1 MQKWKNELQEI
12 SKEGLLKEEP
22 FTYFTGYHVLEP
34 LLRDREISDIKV
46 LGYDRVRVKRFG
58 KREDSAVCFK
68 DSQELKQF
76 VEFVAAK
83 NQVSISRAH
92 AMQSFTDKTSNKD
105 YILRF
110 NISQSI
116 INSVDSPYIH
126 IRKIPKEKAGLKE
139 LEELGMLRREHSDY
153 LKKQIKK
160 GYILIAGK
168 GASGKTTLLN
178 ALLDEI
184 PRDKSVLVIQE
195 NEELFSKVHPD
206 MMFQHIMEQKGES
219 KVRYGLKELSINA
232 LLIDLDYIVIGEI
245 KGGEAL
251 YFLNAAYTG
260 HLGLATIHGQ
270 DGEAALYKLA
280 DYVKYEAD
288 YSQEE
293 IKKMLGCIST
303 VCFMKD
309 YKLETISE
317 VQVDSKGMLVTRM
330 VYQREDR
337 DGSNR
342 E

>member
-1 MQKWKNELQEI
+1 MQKFKTDFQELMKAQT
-12 SKEGLLKEEP
+12 LREES
-22 FTYFTGYHVLEP
+22 FTYFTGYHVLDP
-34 LLRDREISDIKV
+34 LIKDKDISDIKIIS
-46 LGYDRVRVKRFG
+46 YDRIRVKRLG
-58 KREDSAVCFK
+58 KREDSAVCFQ
-68 DSQELKQF
+68 SPQELKQF
-76 VEFVAAK
+76 TEFIAAK

-92 AMQSFTDKTSNKD
+92 AMQSFTDKSGNKD
-105 YILRF
+105 FILRF

-116 INSVDSPYIH
+116 INSVDTPYIH
-126 IRKIPKEKAGLKE
+126 IRKIPKEKPSLLDLQE
-139 LEELGMLRREHSDY
+139 MGMLTKEHADY
-153 LKKQIKK
+153 LKKQMKR
-160 GYILIAGK
+160 GYVLIAGK

-219 KVRYGLKELSINA
+219 KINYGLKELSINA

-260 HLGLATIHGQ
+260 HLGLATVHGQ

-280 DYVKYEAD
+280 DYVKYEVD

-303 VCFMKD
+303 VCYMKNF
-309 YKLETISE
+309 KLHTITE
-317 VQVDSKGMLVTRM
+317 VKVDPKGGMTTRN
-330 VYQREDR
+330 VYEREVGNDNS
-337 DGSNR
+337 D
-342 E
+342 

>member
-1 MQKWKNELQEI
+1 MQFFKGDFTEQMKVPLVR
-12 SKEGLLKEEP
+12 EES

-34 LLRDREISDIKV
+34 LIKDREVSDIKIIS
-46 LGYDRVRVKRFG
+46 YDRIRVKRLG
-58 KREDSAVCFK
+58 RREDSAVCFQ
-68 DSQELKQF
+68 SPQELKQF
-76 VEFVAAK
+76 TEFVAAK

-92 AMQSFTDKTSNKD
+92 AMQSFTDKVSNKD
-105 YILRF
+105 FILRF

-116 INSVDSPYIH
+116 INSVDTPYIH
-126 IRKIPKEKAGLKE
+126 IRKIPKEKPSLKDLQE
-139 LEELGMLRREHSDY
+139 MGMLSKEHAEY
-153 LKKQIKK
+153 LKKQIRK
-160 GYILIAGK
+160 GYVLIAGK

-206 MMFQHIMEQKGES
+206 MMFQHVLEQKGES

-260 HLGLATIHGQ
+260 HLGLATVHGQ
-270 DGEAALYKLA
+270 DGEAALYKLT
-280 DYVKYEAD
+280 DYVKYESD

-293 IKKMLGCIST
+293 VKKMLGCIST
-303 VCFMKD
+303 VCYMKD
-309 YKLETISE
+309 FRLDTITE
-317 VQVDSKGMLVTRM
+317 VKVDEKGLLTTRN
-330 VYQREDR
+330 VYEREAR
-337 DGSNR
+337 H
-342 E
+342 EHTV

>member
-1 MQKWKNELQEI
+1 MQKWKEELQEI
-12 SKEGLLKEEP
+12 NKGQMLREEP

-34 LLRDREISDIKV
+34 LIKDREISDIKIIS
-46 LGYDRVRVKRFG
+46 YDRVRVKRLG
-58 KREDSAVCFK
+58 KREDSAICFK
-68 DSQELKQF
+68 DNQELKQF
-76 VEFVAAK
+76 AEFVAAK

-126 IRKIPKEKAGLKE
+126 IRKIPKEKPGLKE
-139 LEELGMLRREHSDY
+139 LQELGMLSKEHADY

-160 GYILIAGK
+160 GYVLIAGK

-309 YKLETISE
+309 YKLESISE
-317 VQVDSKGMLVTRM
+317 VQVDTKGLLVTRTI
-330 VYQREDR
+330 YRREV
-337 DGSNR
+337 
-342 E
+342 

>member
-1 MQKWKNELQEI
+1 M
-12 SKEGLLKEEP
+12 
-22 FTYFTGYHVLEP
+22 
-34 LLRDREISDIKV
+34 DIRIA
-46 LGYDRVRVKRFG
+46 L
-58 KREDSAVCFK
+58 
-68 DSQELKQF
+68 
-76 VEFVAAK
+76 
-83 NQVSISRAH
+83 
-92 AMQSFTDKTSNKD
+92 
-105 YILRF
+105 
-110 NISQSI
+110 
-116 INSVDSPYIH
+116 
-126 IRKIPKEKAGLKE
+126 AGNPN
-139 LEELGMLRREHSDY
+139 
-153 LKKQIKK
+153 
-160 GYILIAGK
+160 
-168 GASGKTTLLN
+168 SGKTTLLN

-206 MMFQHIMEQKGES
+206 MMFQHILEQKGES

-288 YSQEE
+288 YSQAE

-317 VQVDSKGMLVTRM
+317 VQVDEKGTLVTRTI
-330 VYQREDR
+330 YQREAKD
-337 DGSNR
+337 DSS

>member
-1 MQKWKNELQEI
+1 MQF
-12 SKEGLLKEEP
+12 LKGENAEQNKGVLVREEP

-34 LLRDREISDIKV
+34 LIKDREISDIKIIS
-46 LGYDRVRVKRFG
+46 YDRIRVKRYG
-58 KREDSAVCFK
+58 KREDSAVCFE
-68 DSQELKQF
+68 SPQELKQF
-76 VEFVAAK
+76 TEFVAAK

-105 YILRF
+105 FILRF
-110 NISQSI
+110 NISQAI
-116 INSVDSPYIH
+116 INSVDTPYIH
-126 IRKIPKEKAGLKE
+126 IRKIPKEKASLKD
-139 LEELGMLRREHSDY
+139 LQELGMLTKEHAAY
-153 LKKQIKK
+153 LKKQMKK
-160 GYILIAGK
+160 GYVLIAGK

-206 MMFQHIMEQKGES
+206 MMFQHILEQKGES
-219 KVRYGLKELSINA
+219 KIRYGLKELSINA

-260 HLGLATIHGQ
+260 HLGLATVHGQ
-270 DGEAALYKLA
+270 NGEAALYKLA
-280 DYVKYEAD
+280 DYVKYESD

-293 IKKMLGCIST
+293 IKRMLGCIST

-309 YKLETISE
+309 FKLSTITE
-317 VQVDSKGMLVTRM
+317 VKVDDKGALMTRN
-330 VYQREDR
+330 VYEREQ
-337 DGSNR
+337 
-342 E
+342 EK

>member
-1 MQKWKNELQEI
+1 MQKWKSELQEI
-12 SKEGLLKEEP
+12 NRVTFLEEEP

-34 LLRDREISDIKV
+34 LIRDREISDIKV
-46 LGYDRVRVKRFG
+46 ISYDRVRVKRFG

-68 DSQELKQF
+68 DNQELKQF
-76 VEFVAAK
+76 AEFVAAK

-116 INSVDSPYIH
+116 INSVDTPYIH
-126 IRKIPKEKAGLKE
+126 IRKIPKEKPGLKE
-139 LEELGMLRREHSDY
+139 LEELGMLKKEHSDY

-160 GYILIAGK
+160 GYIIIAGK

-206 MMFQHIMEQKGES
+206 MMFQHILEQKGES

-288 YSQEE
+288 YSQAE
-293 IKKMLGCIST
+293 IKKMLGCVST

-317 VQVDSKGMLVTRM
+317 VQVDDKGGLTTRTI
-330 VYQREDR
+330 YQREDNYDR
-337 DGSNR
+337 S

>member
-1 MQKWKNELQEI
+1 MQFF
-12 SKEGLLKEEP
+12 KEDFKEQMKSSLVREEP
-22 FTYFTGYHVLEP
+22 FTYFVGYHVLDP
-34 LLRDREISDIKV
+34 LIKDREISDIKIIS
-46 LGYDRVRVKRFG
+46 YDRVRVKRLG
-58 KREDSAVCFK
+58 KREDSAVCFAN
-68 DSQELKQF
+68 SQELKQF
-76 VEFVAAK
+76 AEFVAAK

-92 AMQSFTDKTSNKD
+92 AMQSFTDKVSNKD
-105 YILRF
+105 FILRF

-116 INSVDSPYIH
+116 INSVDTPYIH
-126 IRKIPKEKAGLKE
+126 IRKIPKEKPSLKD
-139 LEELGMLRREHSDY
+139 LQKLGMLSQEHADY
-153 LKKQIKK
+153 LKKQIRK
-160 GYILIAGK
+160 GYVLIAGK

-219 KVRYGLKELSINA
+219 KIQYGLKELSINA

-260 HLGLATIHGQ
+260 HLGLATVHGQ

-280 DYVKYEAD
+280 DYVKYESD

-309 YKLETISE
+309 FKLQTITE
-317 VQVDSKGMLVTRM
+317 VHVDNKGILTTRS
-330 VYQREDR
+330 VYEREAKHDTTA
-337 DGSNR
+337 
-342 E
+342 

>member
-1 MQKWKNELQEI
+1 MQRIKGEFQEMCKSHLI
-12 SKEGLLKEEP
+12 REEP
-22 FTYFTGYHVLEP
+22 FTYFTGYHVLDP
-34 LLRDREISDIKV
+34 LIKDREISDIKIIS
-46 LGYDRVRVKRFG
+46 YDRIRVKRLG
-58 KREDSAVCFK
+58 RREDSAVCFK
-68 DSQELKQF
+68 DVQELKQF
-76 VEFVAAK
+76 AEFVAAK

-105 YILRF
+105 FILRF

-126 IRKIPKEKAGLKE
+126 IRKIPKQKPGLKE
-139 LEELGMLRREHSDY
+139 LQDLGMLTREHADY
-153 LKKQIKK
+153 LKKQIRK
-160 GYILIAGK
+160 GYVLIAGK

-206 MMFQHIMEQKGES
+206 MMFQHILEQKGES

-260 HLGLATIHGQ
+260 HLGLATVHGQ

-303 VCFMKD
+303 VCYMKD
-309 YKLETISE
+309 FKLDTITE
-317 VQVDSKGMLVTRM
+317 VQVDSKGVLTTRN
-330 VYQREDR
+330 VYKRES
-337 DGSNR
+337 GYGHSN

>member
-1 MQKWKNELQEI
+1 MQF
-12 SKEGLLKEEP
+12 LKGESAEQGKVSFVREEP
-22 FTYFTGYHVLEP
+22 FTYFSGYHVLEP
-34 LLRDREISDIKV
+34 LIKDREISDIKIIS
-46 LGYDRVRVKRFG
+46 YDRIRVKRMG
-58 KREDSAVCFK
+58 QREDSAVCFK
-68 DSQELKQF
+68 SPQELKQF
-76 VEFVAAK
+76 TEFVAAK

-92 AMQSFTDKTSNKD
+92 AMQSFTDKVSNKD
-105 YILRF
+105 FILRF

-116 INSVDSPYIH
+116 INSVDTPYIH
-126 IRKIPKEKAGLKE
+126 IRKIPKEKPSLKD
-139 LEELGMLRREHSDY
+139 LQELGMLSKEHANY
-153 LKKQIKK
+153 LKKQIRK

-206 MMFQHIMEQKGES
+206 MMFQHILEQKGES

-260 HLGLATIHGQ
+260 HLGLATVHGQ
-270 DGEAALYKLA
+270 DGVAALYKLA
-280 DYVKYEAD
+280 DYVKYESD

-293 IKKMLGCIST
+293 VKKMLGCIST
-303 VCFMKD
+303 ICYMKD
-309 YKLETISE
+309 FKLATITE
-317 VQVDSKGMLVTRM
+317 VKVDDKGMLTTRN
-330 VYQREDR
+330 VYERET
-337 DGSNR
+337 GHGTTA
-342 E
+342 

>member
-1 MQKWKNELQEI
+1 MQKWRGELQEI
-12 SKEGLLKEEP
+12 NRGQLVLEEP

-34 LLRDREISDIKV
+34 LIQDREISDIKIIS
-46 LGYDRVRVKRFG
+46 YDRVRVKRLG

-68 DSQELKQF
+68 DNQELKQF
-76 VEFVAAK
+76 AEFVAAK

-126 IRKIPKEKAGLKE
+126 IRKIPKEKPGLKE
-139 LEELGMLRREHSDY
+139 LQELGMLSKEHADY

-160 GYILIAGK
+160 GYVLIAGK

-317 VQVDSKGMLVTRM
+317 VQVDMKGLLVTRTI
-330 VYQREDR
+330 YRREA
-337 DGSNR
+337 
-342 E
+342 

>member
-1 MQKWKNELQEI
+1 MQKWRSELQEI
-12 SKEGLLKEEP
+12 NKVSFLEEEP
-22 FTYFTGYHVLEP
+22 FTYFTGYHILEP
-34 LLRDREISDIKV
+34 LIRDREISDIKV
-46 LGYDRVRVKRFG
+46 ISYDRVRVKRFG
-58 KREDSAVCFK
+58 KREDSAVRFK
-68 DSQELKQF
+68 DNQELKQF
-76 VEFVAAK
+76 AEFVAAK

-116 INSVDSPYIH
+116 INSVDTPYIH
-126 IRKIPKEKAGLKE
+126 IRKIPKQKPGLKE
-139 LEELGMLRREHSDY
+139 LEEIGMLKKEHSDY

-160 GYILIAGK
+160 GYVLIAGK

-206 MMFQHIMEQKGES
+206 MMFQHILEQKGES

-288 YSQEE
+288 YSQAE
-293 IKKMLGCIST
+293 IKKMLGCVST

-309 YKLETISE
+309 YKLDTISE
-317 VQVDSKGMLVTRM
+317 VQVDEKGTLITRTI
-330 VYQREDR
+330 YQREAQD
-337 DGSNR
+337 DNS

>member
-1 MQKWKNELQEI
+1 MQF
-12 SKEGLLKEEP
+12 LKGEFTEQNKVPFVREEP

-34 LLRDREISDIKV
+34 LIKDREISDIKV
-46 LGYDRVRVKRFG
+46 ISSDRVRVKRLG
-58 KREDSAVCFK
+58 RREDSAVCFK
-68 DSQELKQF
+68 TPQELKQF
-76 VEFVAAK
+76 TEFVAAK

-92 AMQSFTDKTSNKD
+92 AMQSFTDKVSNKD
-105 YILRF
+105 FILRF

-116 INSVDSPYIH
+116 INSVDTPYLH
-126 IRKIPKEKAGLKE
+126 IRKIPKEKPSLKDLQE
-139 LEELGMLRREHSDY
+139 MGMLSKEHADY
-153 LKKQIKK
+153 LKKQIRK
-160 GYILIAGK
+160 GYVLIAGK

-206 MMFQHIMEQKGES
+206 MMFQHILEQKGES

-260 HLGLATIHGQ
+260 HLGLATVHGQ
-270 DGEAALYKLA
+270 DGVAALYKLT
-280 DYVKYEAD
+280 DYVKYESD

-303 VCFMKD
+303 VCYMKD
-309 YKLETISE
+309 FKLDTITE
-317 VQVDSKGMLVTRM
+317 VKVDDKGMLTTRS
-330 VYQREDR
+330 VYEREAKHE
-337 DGSNR
+337 STA
-342 E
+342 